1 MKIKLPS
8 GHTFQVDPEDW
19 ELLKGHRWFVMR
31 HNRNFYVR
39 TVLHVPVP
47 GQSRRNVNIL
57 MHRVILGCTSMGGL
71 AMRPEA
77 HVDHIDGDGLDNRR
91 ANLRLVTRSQN
102 HQNQVRVKPNKVGI
116 SRYKGVCWDRWRGK
130 WAASICFG
138 RRKVFLGRHMLEED
152 AAAAYDRAA
161 LAAWGEYAHTNFNP

>member
-1 MKIKLPS
+1 MKIQLPS

-19 ELLKGHRWFVMR
+19 ELLKGHRWFVLK
-31 HNRNFYVR
+31 HGRNFYVR
-39 TVLHVPVP
+39 TVRHVPGTP
-47 GQSRRNVNIL
+47 RRHVNIL

-71 AMRPEA
+71 AMRPTE
-77 HVDHIDGDGLDNRR
+77 HVDHINGNGLDNRR

-102 HQNQVRVKPNKVGI
+102 NQNQTRVKPHKIGI
-116 SRYKGVCWDRWRGK
+116 SRYKGVVWDRWRNR

-138 RRKVFLGRHMLEED
+138 KKKVFLGRHMLEED
-152 AAAAYDRAA
+152 AALSYDRAA